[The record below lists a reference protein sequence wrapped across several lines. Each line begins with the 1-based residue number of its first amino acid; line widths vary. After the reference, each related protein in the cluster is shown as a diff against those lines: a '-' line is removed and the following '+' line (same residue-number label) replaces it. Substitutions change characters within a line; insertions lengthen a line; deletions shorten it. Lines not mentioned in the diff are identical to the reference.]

1 LVWLAA
7 IPAPDGALIVFV
19 FIAAIDQV
27 AAIAVRFGAAPLA

>member
-7 IPAPDGALIVFV
+7 IPAPDGALIV